1 MIVQPST
8 GRGEFAQSFA
18 KVTRVSLVD
27 LLNSTGG
34 NAQDRQALA
43 SALRGN
49 TTMAARVLGTRAD
62 GVSVLELAATRVA
75 LRLNGT
81 PQPGEQILISL
92 EDASGSGVQA
102 PETSRAGATPT
113 THGDLKTYL
122 NQSVK
127 DISASL
133 PASPA
138 GALTKPP
145 APAAGVILSRAAL
158 LINDIQ
164 NASVNQT
171 LIENTGIAPISEKA
185 ASAQTLAHALQQTVR
200 SSGLFYES
208 HLRGWVDGRV
218 ALAQLFEEP
227 QAKVTEP
234 GFVAAA
240 NVQDAAA
247 APAPSQPLRAD
258 TPVHPQLEPLVRQQL
273 ETLEQQSIVWRGNL
287 WPGQLA
293 ELVISGEPQAADADP
308 QTRVWRVRLALD
320 SAVLGQVKADI
331 ALAGRALN
339 LRLQGADAAA
349 PILRAGRAALTRALS
364 AHALEV
370 QPIHVEAAAS

>member
-8 GRGEFAQSFA
+8 GRSEFAQSVA

-92 EDASGSGVQA
+92 EDASGGGAQA
-102 PETSRAGATPT
+102 PETSRAGATSA
-113 THGDLKTYL
+113 THGDIKTHL
-122 NQSVK
+122 NQPVK
-127 DISASL
+127 YISASL
-133 PASPA
+133 PAGPA
-138 GALTKPP
+138 GALTKPS
-145 APAAGVILSRAAL
+145 AAAAGVILSRAAL

-234 GFVAAA
+234 AFAPAA
-240 NVQDAAA
+240 NAQDAAT
-247 APAPSQPLRAD
+247 APSQPQPSRAES
-258 TPVHPQLEPLVRQQL
+258 PVHPQLEPLVRQQL

-287 WPGQLA
+287 WPGQQA
-293 ELVISGEPQAADADP
+293 ELVISGEPQTAEADP
-308 QTRVWRVRLALD
+308 QTRVWRVQLTLD
-320 SAVLGQVKADI
+320 SALLGPVKADF

-349 PILRAGRAALTRALS
+349 PILRAGRAALTRALA

-370 QPIHVEAAAS
+370 QPIQVEAAES